1 MPKRARAYWKGFL
14 RLSLVSI
21 PVEIYNAVES
31 KSEISFRQI
40 HKPSGRRV
48 SYEKVVPGVGKI
60 ENSDIVK
67 GYEVDTDTYVT
78 LEPEEID
85 AVKLDSK
92 KTIDIAQFVDT
103 SEIDWRYFERPY
115 YIAPADS
122 MAGEGYTVIRDAM
135 RKTGK
140 VGLAQVTI
148 GGREWLVA
156 VAPLD
161 DGLVMVMLRYAD
173 ELRQAD
179 DFFDEVPKAKPDK
192 EMVDLAVELIGRKSS
207 AFDASKFED
216 HYATALKA
224 LIQDKLKGRRIVAHA
239 EESRPKGA
247 NVVDLMEALRRS
259 VGGGKKAPAKEPAK
273 ETPKETKETK
283 RRAGTK
289 STRRRTG

>member
-21 PVEIYNAVES
+21 PVEIYNAVGS
-31 KSEISFRQI
+31 KAEISFRQI
-40 HKPSGRRV
+40 HKPSGRRI
-48 SYEKVVPGVGKI
+48 SYEKVVSGIGKI

-92 KTIDIAQFVDT
+92 KTIDVAQFVDIA
-103 SEIDWRYFERPY
+103 EIDWRYFERPY
-115 YIAPADS
+115 YIVPADPI
-122 MAGEGYTVIRDAM
+122 AGEGYTVIRDAM

-156 VAPLD
+156 IAPLG

-173 ELRQAD
+173 ELRDAD
-179 DFFDEVPKAKPDK
+179 DYFDDVPTTKPDK
-192 EMVDLAVELIGRKSS
+192 ELVDLAVELIGRKAS
-207 AFDASKFED
+207 AFDATKYQD
-216 HYATALKA
+216 HYGTALKA

-247 NVVDLMEALRRS
+247 NVVDLMDALRKS
-259 VGGGKKAPAKEPAK
+259 VSGGKKAPAKA
-273 ETPKETKETK
+273 TK
-283 RRAGTK
+283 RRPKAKSARQRAG
-289 STRRRTG
+289 

>member
-1 MPKRARAYWKGFL
+1 MAKQARAYWKGFL

-21 PVEIYNAVES
+21 PVEIYNAVEF

-40 HKPSGRRV
+40 YKPSGRRV
-48 SYEKVVPGVGKI
+48 SYEKVVAGVGKI

-78 LEPEEID
+78 LDPDEID
-85 AVKLDSK
+85 AVKLESK
-92 KTIDIAQFVDT
+92 KTIDIAQFVDIAD
-103 SEIDWRYFERPY
+103 IDWRYFERPY
-115 YIAPADS
+115 YIAPADD
-122 MAGEGYTVIRDAM
+122 MAGEGYTVMRDAM

-148 GGREWLVA
+148 AGREWLVA
-156 VAPLD
+156 IAPLD

-173 ELRQAD
+173 ELRQSG

-207 AFDASKFED
+207 KFDASKFQD

-259 VGGGKKAPAKEPAK
+259 VGGGKKPPKEP
-273 ETPKETKETK
+273 PKETK
-283 RRAGTK
+283 RRTSAK
-289 STRRRTG
+289 STRRRAG

>member
-31 KSEISFRQI
+31 KAEISFRQI
-40 HKPSGRRV
+40 HKPSGRRI
-48 SYEKVVPGVGKI
+48 SYEKTVAGIGKI

-67 GYEVDTDTYVT
+67 GYEVDTVTYVT
-78 LEPEEID
+78 LEPEEVD
-85 AVKLDSK
+85 AVKLESK
-92 KTIDIAQFVDT
+92 KTIDVAQFVDM

-115 YIAPADS
+115 YIVPADPI
-122 MAGEGYTVIRDAM
+122 AGEGYTVIRDAM

-140 VGLAQVTI
+140 AGLAQVTI

-156 VAPLD
+156 VAPLG

-173 ELRQAD
+173 ELRDAD
-179 DFFDEVPKAKPDK
+179 DYFDDVPTAKPDK
-192 EMVDLAVELIGRKSS
+192 ELVDLAVELIRRKAA
-207 AFDASKFED
+207 AFDASKYQD

-239 EESRPKGA
+239 EEGRPKGA
-247 NVVDLMEALRRS
+247 NVVDLMDALRRS
-259 VGGGKKAPAKEPAK
+259 VGSGKKPPA
-273 ETPKETKETK
+273 KETK
-283 RRAGTK
+283 RRPKAK
-289 STRRRTG
+289 STRRAG

>member
-31 KSEISFRQI
+31 KAEISFRQI
-40 HKPSGRRV
+40 HKPSGRRI
-48 SYEKVVPGVGKI
+48 SYEKTVAGIGKI

-78 LEPEEID
+78 LEPEEVD
-85 AVKLDSK
+85 AVKLESK
-92 KTIDIAQFVDT
+92 KTIDVAQFVDM

-115 YIAPADS
+115 YIVPADPI
-122 MAGEGYTVIRDAM
+122 AGEGYAVIRDAM

-140 VGLAQVTI
+140 AGLAQVTI

-156 VAPLD
+156 VAPLG

-173 ELRQAD
+173 ELRDAD
-179 DFFDEVPKAKPDK
+179 DYFDDVPTAKPDK
-192 EMVDLAVELIGRKSS
+192 ELVDLAVELIGRKAA
-207 AFDASKFED
+207 AFDASKYQD

-239 EESRPKGA
+239 EEGRPKGA
-247 NVVDLMEALRRS
+247 NVVDLMDALRRS
-259 VGGGKKAPAKEPAK
+259 VGSGKKPPA
-273 ETPKETKETK
+273 KETK
-283 RRAGTK
+283 RRPKAK
-289 STRRRTG
+289 STRRAG

>member
-67 GYEVDTDTYVT
+67 GYEVDTDTYIT
-78 LEPEEID
+78 LDPDEVD
-85 AVKLDSK
+85 AVKLESK
-92 KTIDIAQFVDT
+92 KTIDIAQFVDLA
-103 SEIDWRYFERPY
+103 EIDWRYFERPY
-115 YIAPADS
+115 YIAPADE

-156 VAPLD
+156 IAPLD

-173 ELRQAD
+173 ELRESG
-179 DFFDEVPKAKPDK
+179 DFFDEVPKTKPDK
-192 EMVDLAVELIGRKSS
+192 EMVDLAVELIGRKASK
-207 AFDASKFED
+207 FDASKFED

-259 VGGGKKAPAKEPAK
+259 VGGGKKSAAKEP
-273 ETPKETKETK
+273 TKDTK
-283 RRAGTK
+283 RRPRAKT
-289 STRRRTG
+289 TRRRTG

>member
-1 MPKRARAYWKGFL
+1 MPKQARAYWKGFL

-31 KSEISFRQI
+31 KSEVSFRQI

-67 GYEVDTDTYVT
+67 GYEVDSDTYIT
-78 LEPEEID
+78 LEPEEVD

-92 KTIDIAQFVDT
+92 KTIDIAQFVDVA
-103 SEIDWRYFERPY
+103 EIDWRYFERPY
-115 YIAPADS
+115 YIVPADEI
-122 MAGEGYTVIRDAM
+122 AGEGYAVIREAM

-140 VGLAQVTI
+140 AGVAQVTI

-156 VAPLD
+156 IAPLG
-161 DGLVMVMLRYAD
+161 DGLVMVMLRYAE
-173 ELRQAD
+173 ELRDAGD
-179 DFFDEVPKAKPDK
+179 YFDVIPKTKPDK
-192 EMVDLAVELIGRKSS
+192 EMVDLAAELIGRKTA

-224 LIQDKLKGRRIVAHA
+224 LIQDKLKGRRIVAYS
-239 EESRPKGA
+239 EEERPKGA
-247 NVVDLMEALRRS
+247 NVVDLMEALRKS
-259 VGGGKKAPAKEPAK
+259 VGGGGGGKKPAAKAAAREP
-273 ETPKETKETK
+273 K
-283 RRAGTK
+283 RRAKPKPSG
-289 STRRRTG
+289 RRAG